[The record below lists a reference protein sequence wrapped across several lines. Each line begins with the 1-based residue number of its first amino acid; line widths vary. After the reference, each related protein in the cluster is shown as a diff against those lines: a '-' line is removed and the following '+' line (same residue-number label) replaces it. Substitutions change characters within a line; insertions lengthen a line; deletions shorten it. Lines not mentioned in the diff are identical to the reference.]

1 MVLTYQGARSSQRL
15 LPGGYGAGTLMGGL
29 LFLIKFN
36 GACLRPPVPRPITG
50 NRTIQLKFVDDS
62 TQAAS
67 INLRRSLIMDPET
80 RVKPLKYHERNMTI
94 LKPEENILQSEL
106 DRFYKWTVDNK
117 LLINSKKCFVM
128 KFSRSRIYDFPPEY
142 TIGDSDILEEKK
154 EMKILGILVQSNLGW
169 NSQVD
174 QMVGRASKTIWVLRR
189 MKVLGVDTKTLV
201 NI

>member
-1 MVLTYQGARSSQRL
+1 
-15 LPGGYGAGTLMGGL
+15 
-29 LFLIKFN
+29 
-36 GACLRPPVPRPITG
+36 
-50 NRTIQLKFVDDS
+50 
-62 TQAAS
+62 
-67 INLRRSLIMDPET
+67 
-80 RVKPLKYHERNMTI
+80 
-94 LKPEENILQSEL
+94 
-106 DRFYKWTVDNK
+106 
-117 LLINSKKCFVM
+117 M

-201 NI
+201 NFWTAEGRVHLEMGCPVWHGGLTLA